1 MNKRGATIVALD
13 CPLTRFNE
21 KPEFRGGVWRFLAIC
36 AQHRDLCTSRQ
47 VQDRSTVCE
56 KPRFDDRQK
65 RLTFFTQGYGQ
76 VAVIFPY
83 LMVSPAYFSGA
94 MQLGG
99 LMQTAS
105 AFNSVQGALSY
116 FINIYTELRNT
127 VR

>member
-1 MNKRGATIVALD
+1 M
-13 CPLTRFNE
+13 
-21 KPEFRGGVWRFLAIC
+21 
-36 AQHRDLCTSRQ
+36 
-47 VQDRSTVCE
+47 
-56 KPRFDDRQK
+56 
-65 RLTFFTQGYGQ
+65 
-76 VAVIFPY
+76 IFPY